1 MKHYIVTYQNRLWL
15 VFAKNP
21 PEAIKKVIA
30 QFNIKGK
37 WNDFTAATVKKITEE
52 VGEVVEFQVADA
64 E

>member
-1 MKHYIVTYQNRLWL
+1 MKHYIVTYQGRLWL

-30 QFNIKGK
+30 KFNIKGK

>member
-1 MKHYIVTYQNRLWL
+1 MKHYIVTYEDRLWL
-15 VFAKNP
+15 VYAQNP

-30 QFNIKGK
+30 QFNIKGAWK
-37 WNDFTAATVKKITEE
+37 DFTAATVKKITEE

>member
-1 MKHYIVTYQNRLWL
+1 MKHYIVTYQGRLWL

-21 PEAIKKVIA
+21 PEAINKVIA

-37 WNDFTAATVKKITEE
+37 WKDFTAATVKKITEE

-64 E
+64 K

>member
-1 MKHYIVTYQNRLWL
+1 MKHYIVTYQGRLWL

-30 QFNIKGK
+30 QFNIKGR

>member
-1 MKHYIVTYQNRLWL
+1 MKHYIVTYQVRLWL

-30 QFNIKGK
+30 QFNIKGR

>member
-1 MKHYIVTYQNRLWL
+1 MKHYIVTYQGRLWL

>member
-1 MKHYIVTYQNRLWL
+1 MKHYIVTYQGRLWL

-30 QFNIKGK
+30 QFNIKGAWK
-37 WNDFTAATVKKITEE
+37 DFTAATAKKITEE
-52 VGEVVEFQVADA
+52 VGEVVEFQVVDA

>member
-1 MKHYIVTYQNRLWL
+1 MKHYIVTYQGRLCL
-15 VFAKNP
+15 VYAKNP

-30 QFNIKGK
+30 QFNIKGAWK
-37 WNDFTAATVKKITEE
+37 DFTAATVKKITEE

>member
-1 MKHYIVTYQNRLWL
+1 MKHYIVTYQGRLWL

-30 QFNIKGK
+30 QFNIKGAWK
-37 WNDFTAATVKKITEE
+37 DFTATTVKRITEE
-52 VGEVVEFQVADA
+52 VGEVVEFQVVDA

>member
-1 MKHYIVTYQNRLWL
+1 MKHYIVTYQGRLWL

-52 VGEVVEFQVADA
+52 VGEVVEFQVVDA